1 MNDITFTWQ
10 QISSSGVNTTM
21 AIGTAAVYKDT
32 NLHTHIQTNIDFAL
46 VWSQASWLGNG
57 SSGHQ
62 RRVVFVY
69 LLLLLFRLLIYCLYR
84 SPSAQQPQNFKPPA
98 DQGDAYRLRHGS
110 FANFNVSIMFVESN
124 LCRLVLLSNFC
135 IILPSYRT
143 TKEYIQTDLIPFHCC
158 NIGLDMPVHISASLK
173 CLVGETQKYW
183 SGGKKKMTQGTLH
196 VVLTLHINLKFPFS
210 FIGGLQSV
218 SNCQSL
224 CTC

>member
-1 MNDITFTWQ
+1 MHNGRKTSGLQ
-10 QISSSGVNTTM
+10 QIKV
-21 AIGTAAVYKDT
+21 
-32 NLHTHIQTNIDFAL
+32 THIDSVIAHWPTLTCPSCSRNPID
-46 VWSQASWLGNG
+46 VD
-57 SSGHQ
+57 
-62 RRVVFVY
+62 
-69 LLLLLFRLLIYCLYR
+69 LFCF
-84 SPSAQQPQNFKPPA
+84 Q
-98 DQGDAYRLRHGS
+98 H
-110 FANFNVSIMFVESN
+110 
-124 LCRLVLLSNFC
+124 FC

-173 CLVGETQKYW
+173 CLVGETQKFW
-183 SGGKKKMTQGTLH
+183 SGGGKKMTQGTLH